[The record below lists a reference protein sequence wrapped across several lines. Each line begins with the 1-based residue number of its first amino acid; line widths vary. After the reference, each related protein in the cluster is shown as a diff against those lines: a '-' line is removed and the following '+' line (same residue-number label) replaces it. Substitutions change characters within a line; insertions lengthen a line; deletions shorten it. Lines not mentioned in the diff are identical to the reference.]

1 MFYYLGFLS
10 FVSGT
15 INTYQTM
22 VDYRLIFHDYS
33 SLDFELNFCVLLLQI
48 VAAVITEINHI
59 TGHL

>member
-1 MFYYLGFLS
+1 
-10 FVSGT
+10 
-15 INTYQTM
+15 M

-33 SLDFELNFCVLLLQI
+33 SLDFELNLCVLLLQV

>member
-1 MFYYLGFLS
+1 
-10 FVSGT
+10 
-15 INTYQTM
+15 M
-22 VDYRLIFHDYS
+22 VDYRLKFHDYS